1 MHPQLDKLSG
11 GQGGAAERDFHGCL
25 GGGRPYDVRRAAALR
40 RRAHQWGGRAVGVVG
55 QAKKEAQHD
64 GEHVADDRSAD
75 ATRGGRAAH
84 AAKLA

>member
-1 MHPQLDKLSG
+1 
-11 GQGGAAERDFHGCL
+11 
-25 GGGRPYDVRRAAALR
+25 LR